1 MYRFRR
7 REEGGG
13 GRGGGRKAKHF
24 GLDKSVRTS
33 RDRECERKRSL
44 VFGRGRGGLFMAFY
58 ARARARTRIQ
68 GEGRHR
74 GSSVYSPRLAN
85 EISRIPVSSA
95 WPGACAILIL
105 RTKFSTLRPAIATV
119 AVVASCNVGTINLRD
134 QPVSDYLYPGD
145 SAR

>member
-1 MYRFRR
+1 MRESGLWSS
-7 REEGGG
+7 EEGE
-13 GRGGGRKAKHF
+13 AAY
-24 GLDKSVRTS
+24 SW
-33 RDRECERKRSL
+33 
-44 VFGRGRGGLFMAFY
+44 LFT
-58 ARARARTRIQ
+58 RARAHVHVYR